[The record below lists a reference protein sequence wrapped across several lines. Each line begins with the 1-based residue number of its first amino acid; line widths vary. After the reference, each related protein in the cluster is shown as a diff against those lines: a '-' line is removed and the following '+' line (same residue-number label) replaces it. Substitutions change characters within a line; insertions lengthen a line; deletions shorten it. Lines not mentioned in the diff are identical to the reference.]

1 MKDVL
6 LMINFSGKLWKI
18 PFLSEKIMTII
29 KMHLTENYV
38 LVKPECPSALQVPF
52 E

>member
-6 LMINFSGKLWKI
+6 LIINFSGKLLT